1 MNLPGHRRGEPG
13 CMIRANGGSRP
24 PSGVSMPAVIMRQ
37 TPDGCRSRQRSSLG
51 VGHRGYTTAHWQP
64 MHAITPVWVLRL
76 EPGPLH
82 GGNETTALS
91 ARQPLNALAAICH
104 QLMIYGACMGQL
116 TWAPWTSRAQ
126 PRHARHATHKCRSA
140 KRSNGLV
147 ISRPQHSVA
156 STSSHLASWCN
167 G

>member
-1 MNLPGHRRGEPG
+1 
-13 CMIRANGGSRP
+13 MIRANGGKRP
-24 PSGVSMPAVIMRQ
+24 PVGVSLPTVIMRQ

-51 VGHRGYTTAHWQP
+51 AGHRGYTTTHWQP
-64 MHAITPVWVLRL
+64 MHAITHAWVLRL

-104 QLMIYGACMGQL
+104 QLMLYGAFMGQL
-116 TWAPWTSRAQ
+116 TWAPWASRAQ
-126 PRHARHATHKCRSA
+126 PRHARHATHERRRANRLS
-140 KRSNGLV
+140 GLV
-147 ISRPQHSVA
+147 ISRPRQPGA
-156 STSSHLASWCN
+156 STISYLASWCN